1 MYGHAHGMEEVGY
14 VNELRCK
21 WRGFWGGWGRFGGG
35 TFVPGN
41 CATDYNVKRGLKNEN
56 ETNTYVP
63 QEYHAVYNTKSFLL
77 WDDKKIQSPELGL
90 GSH

>member
-1 MYGHAHGMEEVGY
+1 M
-14 VNELRCK
+14 
-21 WRGFWGGWGRFGGG
+21 
-35 TFVPGN
+35 PGN

-77 WDDKKIQSPELGL
+77 
-90 GSH
+90 